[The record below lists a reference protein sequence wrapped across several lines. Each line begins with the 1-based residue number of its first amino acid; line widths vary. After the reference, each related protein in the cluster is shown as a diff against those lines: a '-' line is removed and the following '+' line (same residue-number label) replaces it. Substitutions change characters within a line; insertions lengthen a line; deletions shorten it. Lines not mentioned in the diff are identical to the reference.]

1 MRLTQVLLPFAQR
14 RTGIIVILWV
24 FCITAGNIAAQ
35 DATKTTNEK
44 WVQLFNG
51 TDLDGWTPKI
61 RYHDQGVNF
70 ANTFRV
76 ENGVLKVG
84 YDGYSEFNETFGHL
98 FYKDSFSHYRIRVE
112 YRFLGD
118 QVKGG
123 PGWALRNSGI
133 MIHGERPETMSKDQD
148 FPASIEVQ
156 LLGGNGTNPR
166 TTSNLCTPGT
176 NVVMNDKLILAHCTN
191 SKSKTFHGD
200 QWVTAEVEV
209 KGNEVI
215 RHYVNGEMVLEY
227 NKPQLDDRDTH
238 AKELIQKLGDKMLA
252 SGSISLQSESHPI
265 EFRKV
270 ELLDLSTK

>member
-1 MRLTQVLLPFAQR
+1 MRLTQHTPPSSHLIA
-14 RTGIIVILWV
+14 ILFV
-24 FCITAGNIAAQ
+24 ATVSSSFLVAQ
-35 DATKTTNEK
+35 DTSKTSNEK
-44 WVQLFNG
+44 WVQIFNG
-51 TDLDGWTPKI
+51 KDLTGWTPKI
-61 RYHDQGVNF
+61 RYHDLGDNF

-84 YDGYSEFNETFGHL
+84 YDGYSEFKETFGHL
-98 FYKDSFSHYRIRVE
+98 FYKDTFSHYRIRVE
-112 YRFLGD
+112 YRFVGE

-133 MIHGERPETMSKDQD
+133 MIHGERPETMTKDQD

-156 LLGGNGTNPR
+156 LLGGDGKTPR

-176 NVVMNDKLILAHCTN
+176 NVVIGDKLILAHCTN
-191 SKSKTFHGD
+191 SNSKTFHGD

-209 KGNEVI
+209 KGNDVI
-215 RHYVNGEMVLEY
+215 RHLVNGELVLEY
-227 NKPQLDDRDTH
+227 SKPQLDDRDAH
-238 AKELIQKLGDKMLA
+238 AKDLIQKAGDKMLS

>member
-1 MRLTQVLLPFAQR
+1 MRLTQVLLPLALR
-14 RTGIIVILWV
+14 PTDIIAILFV
-24 FCITAGNIAAQ
+24 FCITAGTIAAQ
-35 DATKTTNEK
+35 DASKTTNEK

-51 TDLDGWTPKI
+51 KDLDGWTPKI
-61 RYHDQGVNF
+61 RYYDQGDNF

-84 YDGYSEFNETFGHL
+84 YDGYSEFKETFGHL
-98 FYKDSFSHYRIRVE
+98 FYKDSFSHYRIRIE

-123 PGWALRNSGI
+123 PGWALRNSGV

-156 LLGGNGTNPR
+156 LLGGNGTNPQ

-176 NVVMNDKLILAHCTN
+176 NVVMSDKLILAHCTN

-227 NKPQLDDRDTH
+227 NKPQLDDRDAH
-238 AKELIQKLGDKMLA
+238 AKELIQKSGDKMLA

>member
-1 MRLTQVLLPFAQR
+1 MRLTQVLLPLALR
-14 RTGIIVILWV
+14 PTDIIAILFV
-24 FCITAGNIAAQ
+24 FCITAGTIAAQ
-35 DATKTTNEK
+35 DASKTTNEK

-51 TDLDGWTPKI
+51 KDLDGWKPKI
-61 RYHDQGVNF
+61 RYHDQGDNF

-84 YDGYSEFNETFGHL
+84 YDGYSEFKETFGHL

-123 PGWALRNSGI
+123 PGWALRNSGV

-176 NVVMNDKLILAHCTN
+176 NVVMSDKLILAHCTN

-227 NKPQLDDRDTH
+227 NKPQLDDRDAH
-238 AKELIQKLGDKMLA
+238 AKELIQKSGDKMLA